1 MMKWCLMLRL
11 LTPTKIPI
19 LKIRHAPPIFN
30 TSIVFLSS
38 NSVDTTNN
46 SIPKHTSSTLSNN
59 KREPSNRIPIVIN
72 EADLIETFVKGSG
85 HGGQKINK
93 TSNCV
98 DLRHIPTGIRVQCQ
112 QTRSLQDNRR
122 IARKILKDKL
132 DNHYNGELK
141 NASAGKEGDDN
152 IDSNSNNDNNNND
165 PDSRLDGR
173 E

>member
-1 MMKWCLMLRL
+1 MLRL

-46 SIPKHTSSTLSNN
+46 SIPKHTSSTLSND
-59 KREPSNRIPIVIN
+59 KREPSKIVIN

-85 HGGQKINK
+85 HGGQKINT

-98 DLRHIPTGIRVQCQ
+98 DLRHIPTGIRVQV
-112 QTRSLQDNRR
+112 R
-122 IARKILKDKL
+122 
-132 DNHYNGELK
+132 
-141 NASAGKEGDDN
+141 
-152 IDSNSNNDNNNND
+152 
-165 PDSRLDGR
+165 
-173 E
+173 